1 MTSNLGNLEELVL
14 LLVMVMEEDA
24 YGVSLAEEY
33 QRIKGKSISI
43 PAIHTVLKRL
53 EKKSF
58 MSSEVGGASK
68 IRGGRRKRI
77 YRITDDGFQAAKSI
91 QESRNALWKLAP
103 KIAAS

>member
-1 MTSNLGNLEELVL
+1 MIANLGSLEELVL

-24 YGVSLAEEY
+24 YGVTLAEEY
-33 QRIKGKSISI
+33 EKINGKSISI

-58 MSSEVGGASK
+58 ISSKVGGASK

-77 YRITDDGFQAAKSI
+77 YRVTDAGFQVAKSI
-91 QESRNALWKLAP
+91 QEKRNALWKLAP
-103 KIAAS
+103 KIVAG